1 VPRGSGCYA
10 DRVPAKP
17 LAPALL
23 LATPQLEDPNFRRT
37 VVLVAENDGDG
48 SFGFV
53 LNRDADRQVS
63 EVCAEL
69 GVSWPGPPGAEA
81 SWGGPVREHSGW
93 LLFGDPAP
101 RERSDVREVADGL
114 YFTSSLAVLRLLAE
128 APSPPADLRLLLGY
142 AAWAPGQ
149 LEDELAVGAWMLAP
163 LNRDAVFR
171 MAPETIWG
179 NVWLDLGINP
189 ATLVSAPGVH

>member
-1 VPRGSGCYA
+1 MSK
-10 DRVPAKP
+10 KP
-17 LAPALL
+17 LAPSLL
-23 LATPQLEDPNFRRT
+23 VATPQLHDPNFRRT
-37 VVLVAENDGDG
+37 VVLVAENDAEG

-53 LNRDADRQVS
+53 LNRESDRPVG
-63 EVCAEL
+63 EICTEL
-69 GVSWPGPPGAEA
+69 GVTWPGAGAAHA
-81 SWGGPVREHSGW
+81 SWGGPVMEQSGW

-101 RERSDVREVADGL
+101 RERGDIREVADGL

-128 APSPPADLRLLLGY
+128 APAPPADLRLLLGY

-149 LEDELAVGAWMLAP
+149 LEEELGVGAWMLAP

-171 MAPETIWG
+171 MAPDAIWG